1 MDIFSPEENA
11 RAFRSALG
19 SFSTGV
25 TIVTTQSKDGPI
37 GITANSFSS
46 LSLNPAL
53 VMWAPAK
60 QSSRYEAFINAE
72 FFAIHVLTY
81 EQKFVCDAFAKS
93 KNKFEH
99 CDYLLN
105 EYNIPI
111 INDCLSVFECK
122 KHKIHDAGDH
132 SIIIGEVLRARQKP
146 GNALI
151 FSQGSFISAS
161 AFQPD

>member
-1 MDIFSPEENA
+1 MDVFSPEKNA
-11 RAFRSALG
+11 KAFRSALG
-19 SFSTGV
+19 RFSTGV

-46 LSLNPAL
+46 LSLDPAL

-60 QSSRYEAFINAE
+60 KSSRYDAFITAE

-81 EQKFVCDAFAKS
+81 EQKFICDAFAKS
-93 KNKFEH
+93 KNRFEQ
-99 CDYLLN
+99 CDYVLN

-111 INDCLSVFECK
+111 IKDCLSVFECK

-132 SIIIGEVLRARQKP
+132 SIIIGDVLKARQKP

-151 FSQGSFISAS
+151 FSQGSFVSAGQ
-161 AFQPD
+161 FPID